1 MRMKRKIRILSE
13 RITDMEEKRKE
24 RYEELSAKMAQS
36 EGLTA
41 AEREEYRLLHM
52 EYLAEMLPPDDDDE
66 DE

>member
-1 MRMKRKIRILSE
+1 
-13 RITDMEEKRKE
+13 MEEKRKE

>member
-52 EYLAEMLPPDDDDE
+52 
-66 DE
+66 